1 MNRWAPAATG
11 LVAVTAVVVVVDVHA
26 ARTGRPTIS
35 AAVAHGMEH
44 PVASPLVVG
53 AVCGLAWHLVADP
66 IIRRITSS

>member
-11 LVAVTAVVVVVDVHA
+11 LAGIAVTVVVVDVHA

-35 AAVAHGMEH
+35 AAVAHTLEH
-44 PVASPLVVG
+44 PVAAPLTVG
-53 AVCGLAWHLVADP
+53 ALCALAWHLIADP